1 MAEIA
6 RDTRVF
12 RIGIYDLTAETGEL
26 RKDGKPQTRL
36 QAQPLQVLLLLL
48 ERPAQVVTRD
58 ELRDKIWPAN
68 TFVDFDHGV
77 NTAINKLR
85 GAFGDSASNSRF
97 IQTLP
102 RVGYRFVAPVEV
114 VDGSGTAA
122 NALVHTRQQAVAQQN
137 AFDQKNDISDSSTT
151 AVDRPKT
158 LLSHPQD
165 LPDASHTVTRGLF
178 VALQVMYLAFYIAAL
193 ANFAQLQGIAA
204 DLTQHTY
211 ATFIVVVV
219 AAAIGVPV
227 RLYLLSACAFR
238 YQRLTENFLKLFPFL
253 LILDELWALG
263 PFLIARYIGLG
274 LALAATAGLVYAPF
288 AQRSLLLMSS
298 RPKPINGL
306 DLPTNSRRSEG
317 KMIG

>member
-1 MAEIA
+1 MAQIA

-12 RIGIYDLTAETGEL
+12 RIGIYELTAETGEL
-26 RKDGKPQTRL
+26 RKDGKPQSRL

-48 ERPAQVVTRD
+48 DRPAQVVTRD
-58 ELRDKIWPAN
+58 ELREKIWPAN

-122 NALVHTRQQAVAQQN
+122 NAPVHTRQQSAAQQN
-137 AFDQKNDISDSSTT
+137 AFDQKNDTGGDSAT
-151 AVDRPKT
+151 AAKRSKT
-158 LLSHPQD
+158 LFSHPED
-165 LPDASHTVTRGLF
+165 LPDASHALTRGLF
-178 VALQVMYLAFYIAAL
+178 VALQLMYLAFYIAAL

-219 AAAIGVPV
+219 AAAIGVPI

-238 YQRLTENFLKLFPFL
+238 YRQLAQNFLKLFPFL
-253 LILDELWALG
+253 LVLDELWALA
-263 PFLIARYIGLG
+263 PFLLARYIGLG
-274 LALAATAGLVYAPF
+274 LALAATAALVYAPF

-298 RPKPINGL
+298 RPTQINGL
-306 DLPTNSRRSEG
+306 GATD
-317 KMIG
+317 